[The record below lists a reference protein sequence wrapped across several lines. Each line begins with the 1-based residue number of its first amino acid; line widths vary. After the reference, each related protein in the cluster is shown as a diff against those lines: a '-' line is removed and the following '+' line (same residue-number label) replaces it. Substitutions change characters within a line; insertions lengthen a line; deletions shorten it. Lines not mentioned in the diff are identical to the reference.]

1 MICSKD
7 YAYTKDLNK
16 IYEMTFSGLF
26 EKIKS
31 FQKTNI
37 ELDEIKKQLELELDY
52 ARKRSQELEAAVEN
66 DKVQL
71 EDGEKWIH
79 MIEHQLNL
87 TVTKLIEVEKSLDS
101 SKEENK
107 DLIGKCNEL
116 EADLES
122 LKQNRE
128 NLKKEN
134 EAKNAKCVNVLQT
147 AKHHIGGL
155 SKLNESLRKAN
166 LNLVEKKSYLEY
178 KVNSLE
184 LVGSKLEIEHKL
196 RCESNARVDKL
207 QKDLA
212 DSRAEIVKEKERY
225 QQLLR
230 YGMKLKTN
238 KNKSA
243 RKSVFERLAY

>member
-1 MICSKD
+1 
-7 YAYTKDLNK
+7 
-16 IYEMTFSGLF
+16 MTFRGSF

-101 SKEENK
+101 SREENK

-122 LKQNRE
+122 LELNHE
-128 NLKKEN
+128 NLRKEN
-134 EAKNAKCVNVLQT
+134 KAKN
-147 AKHHIGGL
+147 
-155 SKLNESLRKAN
+155 AN

>member
-1 MICSKD
+1 
-7 YAYTKDLNK
+7 
-16 IYEMTFSGLF
+16 MTFRGSF

-101 SKEENK
+101 SREENK

-122 LKQNRE
+122 LELNHE
-128 NLKKEN
+128 NLRKEN
-134 EAKNAKCVNVLQT
+134 KAKN
-147 AKHHIGGL
+147 
-155 SKLNESLRKAN
+155 AN

-178 KVNSLE
+178 KVNSLD
-184 LVGSKLEIEHKL
+184 LVGSKLEIERKL
-196 RCESNARVDKL
+196 RCESNAGVFFLTNFRKIL
-207 QKDLA
+207 Q
-212 DSRAEIVKEKERY
+212 SP
-225 QQLLR
+225 
-230 YGMKLKTN
+230 GLK
-238 KNKSA
+238 
-243 RKSVFERLAY
+243 